1 MKGGMKKSFY
11 GIAGCDCFGWWD
23 AGKYAGE
30 CDCRDRKSGIGIRE
44 SK

>member
-1 MKGGMKKSFY
+1 MKGGMKKAFT
-11 GIAGCDCFGWWD
+11 ACDCFGWWD

>member
-1 MKGGMKKSFY
+1 MKGGMKKAFY

-30 CDCRDRKSGIGIRE
+30 CDYRDRKKRNRHQR
-44 SK
+44 K

>member
-1 MKGGMKKSFY
+1 MKGGMKKLLRH
-11 GIAGCDCFGWWD
+11 CWLRLFGWWD